1 MHMENM
7 HDPTIREIKR
17 QEVRLWQLSKI
28 VDATV
33 IFDVSL
39 NFKADRVQYSL
50 TDKDL
55 PFDLSNEV
63 RVLIADAMDLI
74 KQDIER
80 MYNGIKSN

>member
-28 VDATV
+28 VDASV

-55 PFDLSNEV
+55 PFDLSNEI